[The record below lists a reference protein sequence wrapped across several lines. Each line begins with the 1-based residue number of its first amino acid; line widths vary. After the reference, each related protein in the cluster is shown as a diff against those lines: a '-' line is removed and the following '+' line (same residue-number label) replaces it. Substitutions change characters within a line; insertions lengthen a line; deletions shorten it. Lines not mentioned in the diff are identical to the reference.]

1 MSADFPCQI
10 PHINHP
16 ALSLSAQSGCPSM
29 TPHDLR
35 NWRANLNLTQQQAAD
50 LLGVSVTTVEL
61 YERGVRRDSNKPV
74 PIPRYIEL
82 ACATLNLEIAADRN
96 NVALLAPA
104 VRAHAQHVSYLLS
117 LPSFEATNGSK
128 GKSWPT
134 MHASLRD
141 KGLIPRDEPSLL
153 ERLFPLADASKLR
166 RLMFEIDVNNSE
178 SSASA

>member
-1 MSADFPCQI
+1 
-10 PHINHP
+10 
-16 ALSLSAQSGCPSM
+16 M

-35 NWRANLNLTQQQAAD
+35 NWRANLNLTQQEAAD
-50 LLGVSVTTVEL
+50 LLGISVATVEL
-61 YERGVRRDSNKPV
+61 YERGVRRDSNKPA

-82 ACATLNLEIAADRN
+82 ACAALNLEIAAERN

-117 LPSFEATNGSK
+117 LPTFEAAHDSQ

-166 RLMFEIDVNNSE
+166 RLMYEIDIKSE
-178 SSASA
+178 PNAVSA